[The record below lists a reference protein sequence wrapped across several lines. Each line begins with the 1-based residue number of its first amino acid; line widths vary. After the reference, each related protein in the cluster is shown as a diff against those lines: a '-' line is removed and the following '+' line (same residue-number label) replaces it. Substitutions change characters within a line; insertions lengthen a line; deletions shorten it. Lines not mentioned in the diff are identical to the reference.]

1 MARRKAKPETQVQP
15 EMLEV
20 QPEVLDIQPDEQIE
34 PVPPIAKEAE
44 IPKPVP
50 EPVKEVK
57 VSIDLCICG
66 SGKPTSECCVKKY
79 IR

>member
-1 MARRKAKPETQVQP
+1 MARRKAK
-15 EMLEV
+15 LEV
-20 QPEVLDIQPDEQIE
+20 QPEVLDIQPNEQVE
-34 PVPPIAKEAE
+34 PVPPVEEVPEPVVKEVE
-44 IPKPVP
+44 IPKPVS